1 MPAKDKYH
9 DTVRHALEKDNWKIT
24 DDPFSLK
31 IGERDAFIDIGAE
44 KLFTAEKEGRKIA
57 VEVKSFIGNSAIADL
72 QNALGQFVFYQD
84 FLAEIEPERV
94 LFLAVRQKV
103 FVNLFQE
110 PVGVKFLENKRLR
123 LLVFDEIS
131 EEIIEWI
138 N

>member
-9 DTVRHALEKDNWKIT
+9 EAVRHALEKDNWKIT

-72 QNALGQFVFYQD
+72 QNALGQFIFYQD
-84 FLAEIEPERV
+84 FLVEIKPDRV

-103 FVNLFQE
+103 FINLFQE
-110 PVGVKFLENKRLR
+110 PVGHKFLENKRLR
-123 LLVFDEIS
+123 LLVFDEES

>member
-9 DTVRHALEKDNWKIT
+9 DAVRHALEKDSWKIT

-57 VEVKSFIGNSAIADL
+57 VEVKSFIGNSAISDL
-72 QNALGQFVFYQD
+72 QNALGQFIFYQD
-84 FLAEIEPERV
+84 FLMDIEPERI

-103 FVNLFQE
+103 FINLFQE
-110 PVGVKFLENKRLR
+110 PVGQKFLENKRLK
-123 LLVFDEIS
+123 LLVFDEVN

>member
-1 MPAKDKYH
+1 MPARDKYH
-9 DTVRHALEKDNWKIT
+9 NIVRNALIKDGWKIT
-24 DDPFSLK
+24 DDLFSLK

-57 VEVKSFIGNSAIADL
+57 VEVKSFIGSSAIADL

-94 LFLAVRQKV
+94 LFLAVRQRV

-110 PVGVKFLENKRLR
+110 PVGLKFLENKRLK

-131 EEIIEWI
+131 EEIVQWI

>member
-9 DTVRHALEKDNWKIT
+9 DAVRHALEKDSWKIT

-57 VEVKSFIGNSAIADL
+57 VEVKSFIGNSAISDL
-72 QNALGQFVFYQD
+72 QNALGQFIFYQD
-84 FLAEIEPERV
+84 FLMDIEPERI

-103 FVNLFQE
+103 FINLFQE
-110 PVGVKFLENKRLR
+110 PVGQKFLENKRLK
-123 LLVFDEIS
+123 LLVFDEVS

>member
-84 FLAEIEPERV
+84 FLEEIEPERV

-123 LLVFDEIS
+123 LLVFDEES
-131 EEIIEWI
+131 EEIIGWI

>member
-9 DTVRHALEKDNWKIT
+9 DTVRHALEKDNWRIT

-57 VEVKSFIGNSAIADL
+57 VEVKSFIGSSAIADL

-94 LFLAVRQKV
+94 LFLAVRQRV

-110 PVGVKFLENKRLR
+110 PVGLKFLENKRLK

-131 EEIIEWI
+131 EEIVQWI

>member
-1 MPAKDKYH
+1 MPARDKYH
-9 DTVRHALEKDNWKIT
+9 EIVRNSLIKDGWKIT

-57 VEVKSFIGNSAIADL
+57 VEVKSFIGNSVISDL
-72 QNALGQFVFYQD
+72 QNALGQFIFYQD
-84 FLAEIEPERV
+84 FLMEIEPERT
-94 LFLAVRQKV
+94 LFLAVRQNV
-103 FVNLFQE
+103 FINLFQE
-110 PVGVKFLENKRLR
+110 PVGLKFLENKRLK

-131 EEIIEWI
+131 EEIIKWI

>member
-9 DTVRHALEKDNWKIT
+9 DAVRHALEKDSWKIT

-57 VEVKSFIGNSAIADL
+57 VEVKSFIGNSAISDL
-72 QNALGQFVFYQD
+72 QNALEQFIFYQD
-84 FLAEIEPERV
+84 FLMDIEPERI

-103 FVNLFQE
+103 FINLFQE
-110 PVGVKFLENKRLR
+110 PVGQKFLENKRLK
-123 LLVFDEIS
+123 LLVFDEVN